1 MSDYPA
7 IVANAADFDLG
18 RSNITEVGTFAGPV
32 RFRHTSRI
40 NGYTLRLRY
49 FGLQQSQVD
58 QLRQHYN
65 DNQGFH
71 RTFEVPTSIWGGLSV
86 VSSDSKYRYQSAPR
100 EEHAGLYYNVSIDLR
115 ITDGVNLSLILF
127 CGGAAQP
134 AVAPFQS
141 FVLTGNAPFILNA
154 SGDDPTLLL
163 QGRGAS
169 Q

>member
-1 MSDYPA
+1 MSNYPA
-7 IVANAADFDLG
+7 ITPNAVDFDLG

-40 NGYTLRLRY
+40 NGYTLRLSY
-49 FGLQQSQVD
+49 FGLQQNQVD
-58 QLRQHYN
+58 VLRKHYN

-71 RTFEVPTSIWGGLSV
+71 RTFEVPVNVWGGLNV
-86 VSSDSKYRYQSAPR
+86 VSGDSLYRYQSAPQ
-100 EEHAGLYYNVSIDLR
+100 EEHTGLYYNVSIDLR
-115 ITDGVNLSLILF
+115 ITDGVNLSLVLF
-127 CGGAAQP
+127 GGGAAQP

-154 SGDDPTLLL
+154 GGNDPTLLL